1 MELKT
6 IFGGKNMWKKPFND
20 KKETTTM
27 NSVAEPVAASTGKE
41 TALVGPSIVITGG
54 LSGEEDV
61 VIQGRVEGTIDF
73 RKNSVT
79 IGKHGRVKADVNAR
93 EICVE
98 GDLDGN
104 MVASEKVQI
113 RATGKVRGN
122 IEAPRVIMEDGAL
135 FKGSVDMD
143 VRAKAKTDTTHKEAL
158 TAMPAGAKLDKT
170 TADASNL
177 ATKKTAGF

>member
-1 MELKT
+1 
-6 IFGGKNMWKKPFND
+6 MWKKPFNE
-20 KKETTTM
+20 KKEMTTV
-27 NSVAEPVAASTGKE
+27 NNVVESVTAGDSKA

-79 IGKHGRVKADVNAR
+79 IGKHGRVKADVHAR

-104 MVASEKVQI
+104 MIATEKVQI

-143 VRAKAKTDTTHKEAL
+143 VRAKAKTEGAHKETL
-158 TAMPAGAKLDKT
+158 TAMPAGAKFDKT
-170 TADASNL
+170 
-177 ATKKTAGF
+177 ATDTSTVAAKKTAGL